1 MHQIESLLVTGSNG
15 FVGKSFL
22 EFLARAP
29 LALRPK
35 KLILINRSKSNAIEL
50 LESQGIYVISIQ
62 ADLSRKWSIP
72 HEATHILNL
81 AADGG
86 INSYSHQSAKEFIE
100 ICKNLTNWV
109 KNFQPAVVVHVS
121 SGACFYKD
129 VSTTL
134 FRDKINLI
142 QSRLQGENLL
152 LTTGSSSDTKI
163 VVARLFTFLGKNMLD
178 KKQYAAPMLITQA
191 VLSGLINVTGN
202 SNTIRSY
209 LHEQVMSEWIYE
221 CLTNNKLDGILS
233 IGSSQPVTI
242 RELADFIGFQ
252 ANAKVRYLHSEQ
264 EKTVYLPAWNENFN
278 RLALH
283 EGPKWQEIVLE
294 CIRICKKGSQGFDSK

>member
-22 EFLARAP
+22 EFLAHAP

-35 KLILINRSKSNAIEL
+35 KLILINRSRSNAIEL
-50 LESQGIYVISIQ
+50 LESQGISVISFQ
-62 ADLSRKWSIP
+62 ADLSRKWAFA
-72 HEATHILNL
+72 HEATHVLNL

-109 KNFQPAVVVHVS
+109 KDFKPAVVVHAS

-129 VSTTL
+129 KSTTL
-134 FRDKINLI
+134 FKNKMNLI

-152 LTTGSSSDTKI
+152 LTAESSSDTKI
-163 VVARLFTFLGKNMLD
+163 VVARLFTFLGKNMLE
-178 KKQYAAPMLITQA
+178 KKQYAAPIFITDA
-191 VLSGLINVTGN
+191 VLSGHINVTGN

-221 CLTNNKLDGILS
+221 CLTHNELDGILS

-252 ANAKVRYLHSEQ
+252 ANAKVHYSNLDL
-264 EKTVYLPAWNENFN
+264 EKTVYLPARNEHFN
-278 RLALH
+278 RIALP
-283 EGPKWQEIVLE
+283 EGPNWQEIVLE
-294 CIRICKKGSQGFDSK
+294 CIRICKKGSQNFD